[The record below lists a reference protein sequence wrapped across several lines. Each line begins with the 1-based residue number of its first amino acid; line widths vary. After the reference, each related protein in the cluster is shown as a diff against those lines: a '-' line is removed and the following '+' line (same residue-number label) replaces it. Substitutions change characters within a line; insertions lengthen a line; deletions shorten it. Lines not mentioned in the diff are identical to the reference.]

1 MDSLIKQV
9 RFSSVGQE
17 NPEEPISFK
26 ERRILLQKTQY
37 FKGEKRTRN
46 WLRRQFSRQ
55 MSGEFDPNTQ
65 MDHATAV
72 AAAAYA
78 INKSIEESRI
88 PGQRKTSV
96 VAPQPSMSRVK
107 SQKEDALISNMSEQK
122 KNSDGPDA
130 SLRRQ
135 KSKKDDTP
143 IPITEP
149 GRISKRFS
157 EDIATTSLASP
168 DREVPVTAAKDEGA
182 PEKAIDPSPI
192 KKTPTFRDE
201 LLKKSPDGTKP
212 KRSPSK
218 VTDPSPSSMKKAPT
232 FADEVSNRTSSKKP
246 EGDRQKI
253 DLPPRSPGGTKS
265 KPDIPPPI
273 KPATP
278 PTETKRQ
285 IPARP
290 PTTETQAD
298 AWEKAEMA
306 RIKERY
312 EKLNETILSWEERK
326 KKKARRKLDRAE
338 GELEKRRVKA
348 LQKFRSDMESIDRI
362 AGGARAQAQ
371 EKRRKAEFKAKEKAN
386 KIRTTGKIPATT
398 CSCF

>member
-1 MDSLIKQV
+1 
-9 RFSSVGQE
+9 
-17 NPEEPISFK
+17 
-26 ERRILLQKTQY
+26 
-37 FKGEKRTRN
+37 
-46 WLRRQFSRQ
+46 
-55 MSGEFDPNTQ
+55 

-88 PGQRKTSV
+88 P
-96 VAPQPSMSRVK
+96 
-107 SQKEDALISNMSEQK
+107 EQK
-122 KNSDGPDA
+122 KTSDGPDA
-130 SLRRQ
+130 SLSRQ

-143 IPITEP
+143 MPITEP

-157 EDIATTSLASP
+157 DIATTSLASP

-232 FADEVSNRTSSKKP
+232 FADEVSDRTSSKKP
-246 EGDRQKI
+246 EGDRPKI

-386 KIRTTGKIPATT
+386 KIRTTGKIPSTT
-398 CSCF
+398 CFCF